1 MMKKVITEMTK
12 DAVSIHVEGCDDSC
26 TLILPVGLISP
37 QISLQIAG
45 MISSD
50 PMLPRPKVTESDGE

>member
-1 MMKKVITEMTK
+1 MKKVTTEMTK
-12 DAVSIHVEGCDDSC
+12 DSILVTVEGNDESC
-26 TLILPVGLISP
+26 TLLFPVGLISP

-50 PMLPRPKVTESDGE
+50 PMLPRPKVTESDGK

>member
-1 MMKKVITEMTK
+1 MKKVVTEMTS
-12 DAVSIHVEGCDDSC
+12 DAVIVTVESNDESC
-26 TLILPVGLISP
+26 TLRLPVGLISP

-50 PMLPRPKVTESDGE
+50 PMLPRPKVTESDEK

>member
-1 MMKKVITEMTK
+1 MKKVTTEMTK
-12 DAVSIHVEGCDDSC
+12 DAILVTVEGGDESC
-26 TLILPVGLISP
+26 TLRFPVGLVSP

-50 PMLPRPKVTESDGE
+50 PMLPRPKVTESDEK